1 MTNRRYDQLSPR
13 ARRWLV
19 VRSLLRSLL
28 AVTVL
33 VAAYY
38 LAPLSEPLGLGTVVK
53 FVVGLLVVAG
63 VLAWEIRAILRSEV
77 PRLDSIRVLAVGLPL
92 LLLFFAT
99 AFYLLSAGL
108 PGSFNEPLSRT
119 DALYFTMTVFATVGF
134 GDIVPTTELAR
145 IITMT
150 QMVVG
155 LVVVGIVA
163 KIVLGAVQVAV
174 ARRAQAPAEPTGDVG
189 SSVE

>member
-1 MTNRRYDQLSPR
+1 MTNRRYEELSPR
-13 ARRWLV
+13 ARRLLV
-19 VRSLLRSLL
+19 VRSLVQSLL
-28 AVTVL
+28 AMTVM

-53 FVVGLLVVAG
+53 FFVGLLVLAG
-63 VLAWEIRAILRSEV
+63 VLVWQIRAILRSDL
-77 PRLDSIRVLAVGLPL
+77 PRLRSIQGLAIGLPL
-92 LLLFFAT
+92 LLLLFA
-99 AFYLLSAGL
+99 AAYYVLSQGQS
-108 PGSFNEPLSRT
+108 GSFNEPLTRT
-119 DALYFTMTVFATVGF
+119 DALYFTITVFATVGF

-145 IITMT
+145 IMVMT

-163 KIVLGAVQVAV
+163 KVVVGAVHVAE
-174 ARRAQAPAEPTGDVG
+174 ARRAQIPPEPTDDVR